1 MPDDFEIVSVIVDEI
16 EFSDI
21 LSPQAGPEDERVI
34 RALEM
39 QEALEEQE
47 RIPLILSA
55 SCSVR
60 T

>member
-1 MPDDFEIVSVIVDEI
+1 MPNDFEIVSVTVDEI
-16 EFSDI
+16 ELSDI
-21 LSPQAGPEDERVI
+21 LSPKADPEDERVI

-47 RIPLILSA
+47 RTPLILSA